1 MLKTLFISVLPQPVL
16 TIAVAVSNSGS
27 PHVYKQQAAAAKKT
41 EIFERAE
48 RYVKE
53 YRAKENDSIRFR
65 REAKAAGNIHVPAE
79 VRNLSST

>member
-1 MLKTLFISVLPQPVL
+1 MYVPAAPAYWCRFHLLLTQSRVLK
-16 TIAVAVSNSGS
+16 
-27 PHVYKQQAAAAKKT
+27 QAAAAKKT

-53 YRAKENDSIRFR
+53 YRAQENDSIRFR

-79 VRNLSST
+79 VRK